1 MARGNDAKEL
11 VINKIK
17 EAFGDSF
24 VGVFDKKVYVWSE
37 EDGQKMQI
45 CLALTCPKTPVGD
58 DSMVTIPRGDGGI
71 NFEDEVVA
79 AAPSS
84 ATEISAEEQQKI
96 ADLMA
101 SLGL

>member
-37 EDGQKMQI
+37 EDGQKMQVCI
-45 CLALTCPKTPVGD
+45 ALTCPKTPVGD
-58 DSMVTIPRGDGGI
+58 EVIIPSGDGGI
-71 NFEDEVVA
+71 NFESEVA
-79 AAPSS
+79 AAPSA

-96 ADLMA
+96 ANLMA

>member
-17 EAFGDSF
+17 EAFGDSYI
-24 VGVFDKKVYVWSE
+24 GVFDKKVYVWSE
-37 EDGQKMQI
+37 EDGQKMQVS
-45 CLALTCPKTPVGD
+45 LALTCPKTPVGD
-58 DSMVTIPRGDGGI
+58 NVIIPSGDGGI
-71 NFEDEVVA
+71 NFESEVA
-79 AAPSS
+79 AAPSM

-96 ADLMA
+96 ANLMA

>member
-37 EDGQKMQI
+37 EDGQKMQVCI
-45 CLALTCPKTPVGD
+45 ALTCPKTPVGD
-58 DSMVTIPRGDGGI
+58 EVIIPSGDGGI
-71 NFEDEVVA
+71 NFEDVVVA
-79 AAPSS
+79 AAPVKS
-84 ATEISAEEQQKI
+84 AEVTAEEQQKI

>member
-11 VINKIK
+11 VINKIR

-37 EDGQKMQI
+37 EDGQKMQVCI
-45 CLALTCPKTPVGD
+45 ALTCPKTPVGD
-58 DSMVTIPRGDGGI
+58 EVIIPSGDGGI
-71 NFEDEVVA
+71 NFESEVA
-79 AAPSS
+79 AAPST